1 MTMKLKVMLLMVCV
15 TALYACSSKTTEIEA
30 EVEQV
35 STDEIQLND
44 EQLKSLS
51 LQLGSTTTQKMSSA
65 IQLQGKIDLPPQ
77 NMVSVNFPLGGYLR
91 NTKLIPG
98 MQVRK
103 GDVIALMEDQSIV
116 QLQQDYLSAKAK
128 MELVKQELERQQTL
142 FNANAG
148 TSKAY
153 QHAEAEMKMQ
163 SVLVKS
169 LSEKLKLIG
178 IDPIGLNENNISGQ
192 LAIRSTING
201 YVSKVNVNIGKYVQ
215 PTETMFELI
224 DPDDIHAALTI
235 FEKDLPYIKIGNTV
249 SIHFM
254 DDNKKQYPAQVIL
267 VNKGIDDDR
276 TATAHCH
283 FSVHPEQLYP
293 GMLIQ
298 AEVAVSNKEV
308 AVLPDQAIV
317 RSGSQQFVF
326 YKKADKIFAMVPV
339 KTGLNNNGK
348 TEIIAGLENIQANV
362 IVMNNAYQLLGVLKN
377 TEEEE

>member
-1 MTMKLKVMLLMVCV
+1 MKLNSMVLAFF
-15 TALYACSSKTTEIEA
+15 ALFILSCSTKKAEDGTTEEA
-30 EVEQV
+30 ASESEL
-35 STDEIQLND
+35 QLNGD
-44 EQLKSLS
+44 QLKSLG
-51 LQLGSTTTQKMSSA
+51 LQLGSQEKQRMSST

-77 NMVSVNFPLGGYLR
+77 NMISVNFPLGGYLR

-116 QLQQDYLSAKAK
+116 QLQQDFLSAKAK
-128 MELVKQELERQQTL
+128 HELIKQEFERQQTL
-142 FNANAG
+142 FNSNAG

-153 QHAEAEMKMQ
+153 QIAEGEMKMQ

-178 IDPIGLNENNISGQ
+178 VDPSSLNETTISGQ
-192 LAIRSTING
+192 LPIRSTING

-249 SIHFM
+249 NIKFM
-254 DDNKKQYPAQVIL
+254 GDKNGVFPAKVIL
-267 VNKGIDDDR
+267 VNKGVDEDR

-283 FSVHPEQLYP
+283 FAVHPTQLFP

-298 AEVAVSNKEV
+298 AEVSVSDREV
-308 AVLPDQAIV
+308 KVLPDEAIV
-317 RSGSQQFVF
+317 RSGNQQFVF
-326 YKKADKIFAMVPV
+326 YKSAANKFVMIPV
-339 KTGLNNNGK
+339 VTGLSANGK
-348 TEIIAGLENIQANV
+348 TEIQSGLEQVADGA
-362 IVMNNAYQLLGVLKN
+362 IVLNNAYQLLGILKN
-377 TEEEE
+377 KEEEE

>member
-1 MTMKLKVMLLMVCV
+1 MKLNSMVLAFF
-15 TALYACSSKTTEIEA
+15 ALFILSCSTKKAEDGTTEEA
-30 EVEQV
+30 ASESEL
-35 STDEIQLND
+35 QLNGD
-44 EQLKSLS
+44 QLKSLG
-51 LQLGSTTTQKMSSA
+51 LQLGSQEKQTMSST

-77 NMVSVNFPLGGYLR
+77 NMISVNFPLGGYLR

-116 QLQQDYLSAKAK
+116 QLQQDFLSAKAK
-128 MELVKQELERQQTL
+128 HELIKQEFERQQTL
-142 FNANAG
+142 YNSNAG

-153 QHAEAEMKMQ
+153 QIAEGEMKMQ

-178 IDPIGLNENNISGQ
+178 VDPSSLNETTISGQ
-192 LAIRSTING
+192 LPIRSTING

-249 SIHFM
+249 NIKFM
-254 DDNKKQYPAQVIL
+254 GDKNGVFPAKVIL
-267 VNKGIDDDR
+267 VNKDVDEDR

-283 FSVHPEQLYP
+283 FTVHPTQLFP

-298 AEVAVSNKEV
+298 AEVSVSDREV
-308 AVLPDQAIV
+308 KVLPDEAIV
-317 RSGSQQFVF
+317 RSGNQQFVF
-326 YKKADKIFAMVPV
+326 YKSSANKFVMLPV
-339 KTGLNNNGK
+339 VTGLSANGK
-348 TEIIAGLENIQANV
+348 TEIQSGLEQVADGA
-362 IVMNNAYQLLGVLKN
+362 IVLNNAYQLLGILKN
-377 TEEEE
+377 KEEEE